1 VRFPDQLFTRSLLWR
16 GLLIWAGTRLLV
28 ALGGAGVA
36 GTHPASL
43 DVPGTL
49 LLVTIVGFLGILE
62 ARRRNEH
69 ILLANFGTS
78 QALLVSLCA
87 APAVL
92 AELLIGVAG
101 RG

>member
-1 VRFPDQLFTRSLLWR
+1 VRVPDRLFTLSLLWR

-28 ALGGAGVA
+28 ALGGGGVA

-43 DVPGTL
+43 GVQGTL
-49 LLVTIVGFLGILE
+49 LLVAIVGLLGILE

-69 ILLANFGTS
+69 SLLANFGTS
-78 QALLVSLCA
+78 PAVLGTVCA

-92 AELLIGVAG
+92 AELLVGLTA

>member
-1 VRFPDQLFTRSLLWR
+1 MRFPDRLFTVSLLGR
-16 GLLIWAGTRLLV
+16 GLLFWAGTRLLL
-28 ALGGAGVA
+28 ALGGGGVA

-43 DVPGTL
+43 GVSGTL
-49 LLVTIVGFLGILE
+49 LLVATVGLLGILE

-78 QALLVSLCA
+78 PALLGTLCA
-87 APAVL
+87 APAGL
-92 AELLIGVAG
+92 AELLVGLTA